1 MNEKLQAAIALRRQH
16 EFEKAREI
24 LLSLV
29 SQSEDPEV
37 FYLCAITHD
46 NLGLE
51 THAIPFYEKA
61 IELGLSGEN
70 LTGAYIGLGSSYR
83 CVGEYS
89 KAIQVLEKAQHLFP
103 NNYAITVFL
112 SMAKYNVGEH
122 ENAMR
127 LLLQTIH
134 DTSNSDQVQAYS
146 KAIQF
151 YSEHL
156 DETWK

>member
-1 MNEKLQAAIALRRQH
+1 MNEKLQAAITLRKQQ

-29 SQSEDPEV
+29 TQSEDPEV
-37 FYLCAITHD
+37 LYLCAITHD

-51 THAIPFYEKA
+51 T
-61 IELGLSGEN
+61 
-70 LTGAYIGLGSSYR
+70 
-83 CVGEYS
+83 
-89 KAIQVLEKAQHLFP
+89 
-103 NNYAITVFL
+103 
-112 SMAKYNVGEH
+112 
-122 ENAMR
+122 
-127 LLLQTIH
+127 
-134 DTSNSDQVQAYS
+134 DQVQAYS